1 MCDKILPFYKRRRK
15 GANSFSYKVTTFGNS
30 NNALSSQN
38 KMWEKK
44 KMCDKI
50 LPFYKRRRKNKKA
63 NTLLFSTRF
72 GNSENGFALLKY
84 GLGIVCPQKW
94 RGERGGTT
102 VMANELLQKVI
113 GLWLCLCNQLPPNP
127 SCTIP
132 FSPSRIHLLWTER
145 ILYFLRQQQQ
155 EMYFWCIS
163 LDNPTWCRDIHYEC
177 ICISIWHQCTFE
189 I

>member
-1 MCDKILPFYKRRRK
+1 MWDEKRVRDKILPFYKRRRK
-15 GANSFSYKVTTFGNS
+15 KGKFLQKYSTT
-30 NNALSSQN
+30 
-38 KMWEKK
+38 
-44 KMCDKI
+44 
-50 LPFYKRRRKNKKA
+50 
-63 NTLLFSTRF
+63 F
-72 GNSENGFALLKY
+72 GNSENGFVLLKY
-84 GLGIVCPQKW
+84 GLGIVCLEKW

-102 VMANELLQKVI
+102 VRANELLQKVI
-113 GLWLCLCNQLPPNP
+113 GLWLWLCNQLPPNP

-145 ILYFLRQQQQ
+145 ILYFLRHQQQ

-177 ICISIWHQCTFE
+177 ICISIRHQCTFE